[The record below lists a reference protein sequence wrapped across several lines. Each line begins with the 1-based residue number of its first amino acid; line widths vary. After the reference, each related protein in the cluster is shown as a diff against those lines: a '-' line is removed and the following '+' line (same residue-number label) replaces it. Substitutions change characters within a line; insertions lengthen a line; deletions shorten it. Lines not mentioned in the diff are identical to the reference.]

1 MIESITQLVRNI
13 EIKEKNEEDYIRE
26 IIRIKVERKVR
37 QWKGY
42 YLIEIID
49 KSSNESQK
57 LFIYGKDENDL
68 RATQKEVIDT
78 FIKNYIVPKQEKPSR
93 YSFYG
98 INTKIE
104 SEDLSLEDLRNH
116 RKDLWEYLENVH
128 NHVIEEIRKNK
139 KDNRV
144 TIKIIP
150 IPKPKK
156 EVVIEELKKYLFE
169 TKDNGYCLFCNNE
182 KELISSERITNIFD
196 WLVKTNISPIYSHSE
211 EWYEKSIRI
220 CIDCANKLERNK
232 HLISLDD
239 TNLKFLDW
247 SIKIFPYFENEN
259 EYNNNIIIEFWEN
272 VNKYDSIDS
281 IIEHYVL
288 PQLENNIEKIIL
300 TLIFFYDKKKQE
312 KQKRQENKK
321 DIVLIENTRLSNL
334 VRAYKIF
341 KEWKEKEEIRYEN
354 LFAEKSIFSYLRDK
368 EIENFETILLEL
380 VKKMIKLDPI
390 DKALEIRIFSILNK
404 KLRKIVLDRE
414 TIFDRKIEDMKNVLK
429 TIKFILYY
437 NQNYDKQAL

>member
-78 FIKNYIVPKQEKPSR
+78 FIKNYIVPKQEKGSR

-98 INTKIE
+98 INTE
-104 SEDLSLEDLRNH
+104 SKDLSLEDLRNH

-128 NHVIEEIRKNK
+128 NHVIEEIIKNK
-139 KDNRV
+139 KDNKV
-144 TIKIIP
+144 IVKIIP

-156 EVVIEELKKYLFE
+156 EVVIEELKKDLFE
-169 TKDNGYCLFCNNE
+169 TKGKGYCLFCNNE
-182 KELISSERITNIFD
+182 KELISSERITKIFD

-220 CIDCANKLERNK
+220 CIGCANKLERNK

-300 TLIFFYDKKKQE
+300 TLIFFYKQ
-312 KQKRQENKK
+312 RNKK

-341 KEWKEKEEIRYEN
+341 KEWKEKEKIRYEN
-354 LFAEKSIFSYLRDK
+354 LFAKKSIFSYLRDE
-368 EIENFETILLEL
+368 EIENRDEEIKNFETILLEL
-380 VKKMIKLDPI
+380 VKKIIKLDPI
-390 DKALEIRIFSILNK
+390 DKTLEIRIFSILNK

-414 TIFDRKIEDMKNVLK
+414 TIFDRKIEKMKNVLK